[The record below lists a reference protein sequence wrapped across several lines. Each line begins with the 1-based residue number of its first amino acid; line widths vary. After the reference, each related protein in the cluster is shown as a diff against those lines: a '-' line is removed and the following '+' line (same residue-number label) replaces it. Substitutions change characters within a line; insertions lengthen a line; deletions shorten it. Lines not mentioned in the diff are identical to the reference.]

1 MISLSGAGYGL
12 SPVSCQAFTATNED
26 ISPNG
31 PLPYDIWSNLIDK
44 KQIHNSLEEI
54 HSEILS
60 MKHPPCCSGD
70 DALIDTDTEITNG
83 YCICRIY
90 FMILFDFVSSDGA
103 IRVCIKNH
111 QIINEDVGFY
121 GKLESIKL
129 VSLIDR
135 INSLV
140 FGKANWN
147 FRLLTLVID
156 GTDIPYEIALKWMS
170 PDLTDEI
177 STLEIIVWCR
187 QAASHY
193 LNQCWPRTMS
203 P

>member
-1 MISLSGAGYGL
+1 
-12 SPVSCQAFTATNED
+12 
-26 ISPNG
+26 
-31 PLPYDIWSNLIDK
+31 
-44 KQIHNSLEEI
+44 
-54 HSEILS
+54 

-70 DALIDTDTEITNG
+70 DALIDTDTEITIG

-140 FGKANWN
+140 FGKAN
-147 FRLLTLVID
+147 
-156 GTDIPYEIALKWMS
+156 
-170 PDLTDEI
+170 
-177 STLEIIVWCR
+177 
-187 QAASHY
+187 
-193 LNQCWPRTMS
+193 
-203 P
+203 